1 LQEEHGLGEKILGT
15 VNLHLQARGVHITTG
30 TIVDATILHAPL
42 PRPQIE
48 SSSSKQVSAAVT
60 M

>member
-30 TIVDATILHAPL
+30 TIVDGTILYAPL
-42 PRPQIE
+42 PRPQTTAAAA
-48 SSSSKQVSAAVT
+48 SKYRQQ
-60 M
+60 